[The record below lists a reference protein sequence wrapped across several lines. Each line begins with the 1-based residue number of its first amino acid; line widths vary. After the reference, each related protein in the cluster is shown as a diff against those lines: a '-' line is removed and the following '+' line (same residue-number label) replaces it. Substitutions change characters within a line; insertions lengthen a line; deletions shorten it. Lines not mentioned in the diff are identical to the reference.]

1 MERQQ
6 RWTLYCCL
14 NPSQVWSA
22 LVWWSLAKW
31 RCSPGAATCSSGWL
45 HARSEDKVLY
55 FVYLDKPA
63 LRCCRSTCVCACSRV
78 LQLQCVSYNYY
89 VCPTTTMCVLQ
100 LQCVHILVSYIYH
113 GHCLSEPCCVLC
125 MQAFLEPMIAP
136 SALGSTLWKGV
147 KLRQVSGLLE
157 RGTQIKTR

>member
-100 LQCVHILVSYIYH
+100 LQCVSYNYNVCPINTMCVLQIQCVSYNYNVCPTTTMCAYSRVVH
-113 GHCLSEPCCVLC
+113 LPW
-125 MQAFLEPMIAP
+125 
-136 SALGSTLWKGV
+136 T
-147 KLRQVSGLLE
+147 LLE
-157 RGTQIKTR
+157 

>member
-1 MERQQ
+1 M
-6 RWTLYCCL
+6 C
-14 NPSQVWSA
+14 VHV
-22 LVWWSLAKW
+22 LVS
-31 RCSPGAATCSSGWL
+31 
-45 HARSEDKVLY
+45 Y
-55 FVYLDKPA
+55 NYN
-63 LRCCRSTCVCACSRV
+63 VCPTTTMCV
-78 LQLQCVSYNYY
+78 LQLQCVSYKYN
-89 VCPTTTMCVLQ
+89 VCPTNTMCVLQ